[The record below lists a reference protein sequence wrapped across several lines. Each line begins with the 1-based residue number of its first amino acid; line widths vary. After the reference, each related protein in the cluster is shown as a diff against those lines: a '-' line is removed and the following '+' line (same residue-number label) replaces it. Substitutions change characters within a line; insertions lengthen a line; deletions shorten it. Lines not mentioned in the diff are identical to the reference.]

1 MRPFNVF
8 CFLLIVM
15 IFVTG
20 YRFRDVFYEE
30 ETVKNTGNH
39 QVVLDEQQNDT
50 LTRVGMPAKK
60 GVGDSIVSGK
70 KISGKDTL
78 IDMNATGFLTG
89 NLDSFFLRLAQL
101 GEKPLRVI
109 YFGDSQIEGDH
120 ITYTFRQRLQ
130 EKFGG
135 AGIGFMPAKMYFNT
149 THNLAVITND
159 FDVHS
164 VTYSEKNGGTYGMYG
179 KFYALKNE
187 SGKLRI
193 VNRSGKADFRILRFI
208 SSGKSNIEI
217 ISGSKT
223 VCSKFID
230 SEGIEITECTF
241 EQTPEEVKVLFNESQ
256 DFKLHGM
263 MLDSGTGVL
272 VDNVSFRGNL
282 TLMAHRF
289 DVDLVN
295 QMKTHLNPML
305 FVLHFGLNVIPD
317 YRTDYSDYR
326 AALERDI
333 RFLQEQVPSASFLV
347 VSASDM
353 MHKKN
358 GELVVYENID
368 DIIRAQQEAAR
379 NTDAAFWNM
388 QEAMGGGGAI
398 QYWVEKGWARTD
410 YAHLTLE
417 GGNYVGQLLYEDII
431 NAYRQFIKTDSLMQK
446 QKSESSEHLTMEEK

>member
-1 MRPFNVF
+1 
-8 CFLLIVM
+8 
-15 IFVTG
+15 
-20 YRFRDVFYEE
+20 
-30 ETVKNTGNH
+30 
-39 QVVLDEQQNDT
+39 
-50 LTRVGMPAKK
+50 
-60 GVGDSIVSGK
+60 
-70 KISGKDTL
+70 
-78 IDMNATGFLTG
+78 
-89 NLDSFFLRLAQL
+89 
-101 GEKPLRVI
+101 
-109 YFGDSQIEGDH
+109 
-120 ITYTFRQRLQ
+120 
-130 EKFGG
+130 
-135 AGIGFMPAKMYFNT
+135 
-149 THNLAVITND
+149 
-159 FDVHS
+159 
-164 VTYSEKNGGTYGMYG
+164 
-179 KFYALKNE
+179 
-187 SGKLRI
+187 
-193 VNRSGKADFRILRFI
+193 
-208 SSGKSNIEI
+208 
-217 ISGSKT
+217 
-223 VCSKFID
+223 
-230 SEGIEITECTF
+230 
-241 EQTPEEVKVLFNESQ
+241 
-256 DFKLHGM
+256 
-263 MLDSGTGVL
+263 
-272 VDNVSFRGNL
+272 
-282 TLMAHRF
+282 
-289 DVDLVN
+289 
-295 QMKTHLNPML
+295 ML